1 MTVSTRTLDKMRP
14 DQLKADRDVDGYF
27 RELERI
33 LAVIGTTGADV
44 STTSELTQ
52 TVNAILATERQQNN
66 STLINYIN
74 QLGSIVLAAVRP
86 ANDLRQRI
94 EQLEAELLAMR
105 QQANA
110 SQPQNQINEVTAYT
124 FGAR

>member
-14 DQLKADRDVDGYF
+14 QSLKADRELDGYF

-33 LAVIGTTGADV
+33 LAVIGTTGAAA
-44 STTSELTQ
+44 STTDELAD
-52 TVNAILATERQQNN
+52 TVNAILASARPQHN
-66 STLINYIN
+66 SELINSIN
-74 QLGSIVLAAVRP
+74 DLTSIVLAAVRP

-94 EQLEAELLAMR
+94 EQLEAELLALR
-105 QQANA
+105 QQLNT
-110 SQPQNQINEVTAYT
+110 SKLQNQINEVTAYT

>member
-33 LAVIGTTGADV
+33 LSVIGTTGAAT
-44 STTSELTQ
+44 STTDELAQ
-52 TVNAILATERQQNN
+52 TVNAIIGTARTQNN
-66 STLINYIN
+66 SALIDSIN
-74 QLGSIVLAAVRP
+74 QLSSIVLAAVRP
-86 ANDLRQRI
+86 ANDMRQRI
-94 EQLEAELLAMR
+94 EQIEAELLALR
-105 QQANA
+105 QQINT
-110 SQPQNQINEVTAYT
+110 SKLQNQINEVTAYA

>member
-14 DQLKADRDVDGYF
+14 QSLKADRELDGYF

-33 LAVIGTTGADV
+33 LAVIGTTGAAA
-44 STTSELTQ
+44 STTDELAH
-52 TVNAILATERQQNN
+52 TVNAILAAARPQN
-66 STLINYIN
+66 SSELINSIN
-74 QLGSIVLAAVRP
+74 DLTSMVLAAVRP

-94 EQLEAELLAMR
+94 EQLEAELLALR
-105 QQANA
+105 QQLNT
-110 SQPQNQINEVTAYT
+110 SKLQNQINEVTAYT